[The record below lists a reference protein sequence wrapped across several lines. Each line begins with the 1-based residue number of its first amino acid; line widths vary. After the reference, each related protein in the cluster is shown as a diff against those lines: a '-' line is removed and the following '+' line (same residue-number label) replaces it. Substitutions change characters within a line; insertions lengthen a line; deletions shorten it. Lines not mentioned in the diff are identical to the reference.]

1 MTENKPGTSNARSLV
16 GLQLGNAFKLANRDE
31 FKLGLALYSYQGL
44 TASRETE
51 DARLNRPDY
60 AIRYEYSSALRQR
73 GNTLF
78 RVNSQ
83 LDTATTMGLASEFKI
98 LNLTTSLSLNHLL
111 GQPVVLTADY
121 VKNLGFDKN
130 KIKERTGYELVDG
143 KDSGFMLR
151 AAFGPSQVH
160 HKGQW
165 NASLAYRYL
174 GSDAVLDAFTNSDF
188 GLGGTNNKGWILQTN
203 YGLYNN
209 TWVSARWLSA
219 NQIDPFAPGKTTKFS
234 SDILQ
239 LDLNAR
245 F

>member
-1 MTENKPGTSNARSLV
+1 M
-16 GLQLGNAFKLANRDE
+16 
-31 FKLGLALYSYQGL
+31 
-44 TASRETE
+44 
-51 DARLNRPDY
+51 
-60 AIRYEYSSALRQR
+60 RQR

-83 LDTATTMGLASEFKI
+83 LDTATHLGLASEFKI
-98 LNLTTSLSLNHLL
+98 LNLTTALSLNNLL
-111 GQPVVLTADY
+111 GQPVVLTADF

-130 KIKERTGYELVDG
+130 KIKARTGYALADG
-143 KDSGFMLR
+143 KDSGYMLR
-151 AAFGPSQVH
+151 TAFGPAQVYQP
-160 HKGQW
+160 GQW

-188 GLGGTNNKGWILQTN
+188 GLGGTNNKGWILQTS
-203 YGLYNN
+203 YGLYKN
-209 TWVSARWLSA
+209 TWASARWLSA
-219 NQIDPFAPGKTTKFS
+219 NQIDPFAPGSTTKFS